1 MILSIMPIFHYK
13 GYKAD
18 GSQAAGTIEADGP
31 QDALANI
38 KARGVYPKGVSE
50 YREKEKGWLSR
61 KSDGALL
68 PYLTRQLST
77 LLSSGVPL
85 VDALRSLSEEN
96 TGFWR
101 SVLVAVR
108 DNVSAGASL
117 SRAFDAHPG
126 LFPDFYISMVAAG
139 EQSGTLDKVLIRV
152 ADFLEKQASLRAKL
166 RTAMIYPVFMASVG
180 FVVMSFLFTFVV
192 PKIVRIFE
200 NSKSA
205 LPFITVVLIAI
216 SNFFVHYW
224 WLLAIVAASLVV
236 VARRMR
242 RRHGR
247 FLDALRL
254 RLPGNVLQ
262 SLYFGR
268 FARTLG
274 FLIGGGLPML
284 RALELSAKATG
295 NLVIEER
302 IRRAA
307 KGVAEGA
314 RLSASLENFPPV
326 LLQLISTGEKSGTLV
341 EVLNKAAD
349 SYEEDFERRVQRALS
364 LLEPS
369 MILVM
374 GLLVGF
380 IVLAVL
386 LPMFQLNQL
395 VK

>member
-1 MILSIMPIFHYK
+1 MPIFHYK
-13 GYKAD
+13 GYRAD
-18 GSQAAGTIEADGP
+18 GSQAAGTIEADGL
-31 QDALANI
+31 QDALASV
-38 KARGVYPKGVSE
+38 KARGIYPKDISA
-50 YREKEKGWLSR
+50 YREKGKGWLSR
-61 KSDGALL
+61 KSDVALL
-68 PYLTRQLST
+68 PHLTRQLST

-96 TGFWR
+96 RGAWR
-101 SVLVAVR
+101 SVLVTVKES
-108 DNVSAGASL
+108 VSGGASL
-117 SRAFDAHPG
+117 SRAFEAYPR

-139 EQSGTLDKVLIRV
+139 EQSGALDKVLIRV

-224 WLLAIVAASLVV
+224 WLLIIMAAALVLV
-236 VARRMR
+236 TRRLR

-247 FLDALRL
+247 FLDAMRL
-254 RLPGNVLQ
+254 KLPGNVLQ

-284 RALELSAKATG
+284 KALELSAKATG
-295 NLVIEER
+295 NLVIEAR
-302 IRRAA
+302 IRQAA
-307 KGVAEGA
+307 QEVAEGA
-314 RLSASLENFPPV
+314 RLSVSLEGFPPV

-341 EVLNKAAD
+341 EVLSKAAD
-349 SYEEDFERRVQRALS
+349 SYEEDFERRVQQALS

-369 MILVM
+369 MILIM

>member
-1 MILSIMPIFHYK
+1 MPIFHYK
-13 GYKAD
+13 GYKTD
-18 GSQAAGTIEADGP
+18 GTQAAGTIEADGL

-38 KARGVYPKGVSE
+38 KARGVYPKDISAL
-50 YREKEKGWLSR
+50 REKGKGWFSSR
-61 KSDGALL
+61 SDDALL

-77 LLSSGVPL
+77 LLSAGVPL
-85 VDALRSLSEEN
+85 IDALRSLSEEN

-101 SVLVAVR
+101 SVLVAIR
-108 DNVSAGASL
+108 ENVSAGASL
-117 SRAFDAHPG
+117 SRALEAHSG
-126 LFPDFYISMVAAG
+126 LFPDFYISMVSAG

-180 FVVMSFLFTFVV
+180 FIVLSFLFTFVV

-216 SNFFVHYW
+216 SNLFVHYW
-224 WLLAIVAASLVV
+224 WLLIIIAAALALA
-236 VARRMR
+236 ARRLR
-242 RRHGR
+242 QRHGR
-247 FLDALRL
+247 FLDAMRL
-254 RLPGNVLQ
+254 KLPGNVLQ

-274 FLIGGGLPML
+274 FLIGGGLPMIKS
-284 RALELSAKATG
+284 LELSAKATG
-295 NLVIEER
+295 NVVIEEK
-302 IRRAA
+302 IMQAA
-307 KGVAEGA
+307 QGVAEGA
-314 RLSASLENFPPV
+314 RLSTSLGGFPPV

-341 EVLNKAAD
+341 EVLGKAAD

>member
-1 MILSIMPIFHYK
+1 MPIFRYK
-13 GYKAD
+13 GYKTD
-18 GSQAAGTIEADGP
+18 GSQAAGTIEADGL

-38 KARGVYPKGVSE
+38 RARGIYAKDVSE
-50 YREKEKGWLSR
+50 HREKGKGWFSH
-61 KSDGALL
+61 KSDEALL

-77 LLSSGVPL
+77 LLSAGVPL
-85 VDALRSLSEEN
+85 IDALRSLSEEN
-96 TGFWR
+96 RGFWR
-101 SVLVAVR
+101 SVLVTVR
-108 DNVSAGASL
+108 ENVSAGASL
-117 SRAFDAHPG
+117 SRALEAYPR

-139 EQSGTLDKVLIRV
+139 EQSGTIDKVLIRV
-152 ADFLEKQASLRAKL
+152 ADFLEKQASLRSKL
-166 RTAMIYPVFMASVG
+166 RTAMIYPIFMASVG
-180 FVVMSFLFTFVV
+180 FIVMSFLFTFVV

-224 WLLAIVAASLVV
+224 WLLVIMAVALVILSKRL
-236 VARRMR
+236 RRK
-242 RRHGR
+242 HGR
-247 FLDALRL
+247 LLDAIRL
-254 RLPGNVLQ
+254 KLPGNVLQ

-284 RALELSAKATG
+284 KALELSAKATG
-295 NLVIEER
+295 NLVIEEK
-302 IRRAA
+302 IRPAA
-307 KGVAEGA
+307 QGVAEGA
-314 RLSASLENFPPV
+314 RLSGSLEGFPPV

-341 EVLNKAAD
+341 EVLGKAAD
-349 SYEEDFERRVQRALS
+349 SYEEDFDRRVQRALS

-369 MILVM
+369 MILIM